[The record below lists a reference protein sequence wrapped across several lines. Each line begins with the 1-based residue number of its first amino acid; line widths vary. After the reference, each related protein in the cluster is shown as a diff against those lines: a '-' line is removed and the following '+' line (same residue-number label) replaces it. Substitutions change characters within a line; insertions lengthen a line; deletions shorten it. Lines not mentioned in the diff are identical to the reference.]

1 MELEEKQ
8 YQLTIQL
15 EQTTEGLDSMDETFN
30 FLNNKINRITEEVI
44 ALDIDN
50 IEPIRFSGLQSVDAA
65 RVTLQTFFGVLLDL
79 NIYQKELEIKCID
92 SDEAILGLNER
103 VASLT
108 NKVEDLLL
116 N

>member
-30 FLNNKINRITEEVI
+30 FLNIKINRITEEVI